1 MVSDNGA
8 SDMGRDCGFALEEG
22 KRERRRGRKR
32 EARGAT
38 VAERRIFTH
47 SRAMPV
53 PPTIPAISTVP
64 TLAGDRLYGISLRPQ
79 ELAIYGDAVSF
90 ALRYGPVVDDPAAEL
105 NQHFKLLV
113 LEIHADL
120 KQDDALA
127 HGKPRKLQL
136 LKCGWELELNTVA
149 ACRTAALCEQDIEV
163 PRLLE
168 RIADTVNELAR
179 RAGLEAPL
187 GPELVTDLLQRYRLG
202 LTTPANGLQ

>member
-1 MVSDNGA
+1 MAV
-8 SDMGRDCGFALEEG
+8 MLKRDAH
-22 KRERRRGRKR
+22 
-32 EARGAT
+32 GAT

-47 SRAMPV
+47 SRAMSV
-53 PPTIPAISTVP
+53 PPSIPAIATVP
-64 TLAGDRLYGISLRPQ
+64 TIVGDRLYGISLRPQ

-90 ALRYGPVVDDPAAEL
+90 ALRYGPVVDDPSAEL

-113 LEIHADL
+113 LEIQADL

-149 ACRTAALCEQDIEV
+149 ACRTVALSEQETEV

>member
-1 MVSDNGA
+1 MSFLCVLRGLA
-8 SDMGRDCGFALEEG
+8 VIL
-22 KRERRRGRKR
+22 KR
-32 EARGAT
+32 AAHSAT

-53 PPTIPAISTVP
+53 PPSIPATSTVP
-64 TLAGDRLYGISLRPQ
+64 TITGDRLYGISLRPQ

-90 ALRYGPVVDDPAAEL
+90 ALRYGPVVDDPSAEL

-149 ACRTAALCEQDIEV
+149 ACRTAALSEQDTEV

-187 GPELVTDLLQRYRLG
+187 GPELVSDLLQRYRLG
-202 LTTPANGLQ
+202 LSSPENGLQ

>member
-1 MVSDNGA
+1 
-8 SDMGRDCGFALEEG
+8 MG
-22 KRERRRGRKR
+22 
-32 EARGAT
+32 EAHSAT

-53 PPTIPAISTVP
+53 PPTVHAISTVP
-64 TLAGDRLYGISLRPQ
+64 TIAGDRLYGISLRPQ

-90 ALRYGPVVDDPAAEL
+90 ALRYGPVVDDPSAEL
-105 NQHFKLLV
+105 KQHFKLLV

-136 LKCGWELELNTVA
+136 LKCGWELELNTVT
-149 ACRTAALCEQDIEV
+149 ACRTDSLSEQDTEV
-163 PRLLE
+163 PRLLG

-202 LTTPANGLQ
+202 LASPANGLQQTPTGG

>member
-1 MVSDNGA
+1 
-8 SDMGRDCGFALEEG
+8 
-22 KRERRRGRKR
+22 
-32 EARGAT
+32 
-38 VAERRIFTH
+38 
-47 SRAMPV
+47 MPV
-53 PPTIPAISTVP
+53 PPTVPAISTVP
-64 TLAGDRLYGISLRPQ
+64 TVPIIAGDRLYGISLRPQ

-90 ALRYGPVVDDPAAEL
+90 ALRYGPVVDDPLAEL
-105 NQHFKLLV
+105 KQHFKLLV

-136 LKCGWELELNTVA
+136 LKCGWELELTTVTT
-149 ACRTAALCEQDIEV
+149 CRTDSLSEQDVEV
-163 PRLLE
+163 PRLLG

-202 LTTPANGLQ
+202 LATPANGLQQTPTGG

>member
-1 MVSDNGA
+1 MWFCIGGGKEGEKGGKERA
-8 SDMGRDCGFALEEG
+8 STRSAH
-22 KRERRRGRKR
+22 
-32 EARGAT
+32 GAT
-38 VAERRIFTH
+38 VAERQIFTH
-47 SRAMPV
+47 SRAMSV
-53 PPTIPAISTVP
+53 PPIMPAISTVP

-105 NQHFKLLV
+105 KQHFKLLV

-136 LKCGWELELNTVA
+136 LKCGWELELNTVT
-149 ACRTAALCEQDIEV
+149 ACRTAALSEQDTEV

-202 LTTPANGLQ
+202 LAAPANGLQ